1 VLALYGEAH
10 DNQRSAA
17 ERHNALRSAF
27 TRIEQ
32 LCAGSND
39 VFRLSTYARI
49 AREMGERQTALAV
62 LGRALNIV
70 MKSDPGMP
78 AEPFLP
84 AGKDFERID
93 SGTRVW
99 QWTIASMLDA
109 AITWYT
115 FSTYFAPPTLLQD
128 LELLKSTGFQRPE
141 MERRRQLMRMR
152 TGQQTQPEAVPSLV
166 IAHPDNR
173 NPRYWSG
180 TAA

>member
-1 VLALYGEAH
+1 
-10 DNQRSAA
+10 
-17 ERHNALRSAF
+17 
-27 TRIEQ
+27 
-32 LCAGSND
+32 

-49 AREMGERQTALAV
+49 AREMGERQAALAV

-93 SGTRVW
+93 PGTRVW

-115 FSTYFAPPTLLQD
+115 FSTYFAPATLLQD